1 MLNIQRYPECVY
13 SYFVPKFSKFIFVS
27 NIFFIR
33 CHFFLLSLCMYTY
46 RNVTSGRHS
55 VRISGISFVTN
66 FMEVR
71 YKKSNVECYKR
82 LTTLGWLTQPYI
94 PINPLTSKG
103 TGI

>member
-13 SYFVPKFSKFIFVS
+13 SYFVPKFSKSIYVS
-27 NIFFIR
+27 NIFYSVSL
-33 CHFFLLSLCMYTY
+33 FLLSLCMYTY

-55 VRISGISFVTN
+55 VRISGISFVTY

-82 LTTLGWLTQPYI
+82 LTNLGWLTQPYI